1 VSSGLRTDFERDGY
15 VVVRSLFDP
24 QRVAHLERDF
34 DAITAELLASDENV
48 NARWGGPRM
57 ERLDAAATRVLHTH
71 NVQRYSAVW
80 LDALRD
86 PQFLDVVEQLIGPDI
101 VLHHS
106 KLFLKPAGDGSP
118 FPVHQDWSYFPLQQ
132 DSMIAAVLH
141 ISEATEAMGCLRVL
155 PGSHRRGRLDATSGQ
170 SESSSLDGLT
180 LDDLVP
186 IEAGPGDVLFF
197 HYFTVHGSG
206 PNRSDAARKTVLT
219 QLFAGSDQEDG
230 EVVHPNEN
238 LVLRGRR
245 PGMTRGRAGR

>member
-1 VSSGLRTDFERDGY
+1 VSAGLRADFDRDGY
-15 VVVRSLFDP
+15 VVVRSLFGAD
-24 QRVAHLERDF
+24 RMAHLERDF
-34 DAITAELLASDENV
+34 DAITADLLAGDENL
-48 NARWGGPRM
+48 NARWGGTRM
-57 ERLDAAATRVLHTH
+57 ERLDAADTRVLHTH

-86 PQFLDVVEQLIGPDI
+86 PKFLDVVEQLIGPDI

-118 FPVHQDWSYFPLQQ
+118 FPVHQDWSYFPMQR

-141 ISEATEAMGCLRVL
+141 ISEATDAMGCLRVL
-155 PGSHRRGRLDATSGQ
+155 PGSHRQGRLDATSGQ
-170 SESSSLDGLT
+170 SASSALDALT
-180 LDDLVP
+180 LDDLAP
-186 IEAGPGDVLFF
+186 IEAEPGDVLFF

-206 PNRSDAARKTVLT
+206 PNRSDVARKTVLT
-219 QLFAGSDQEDG
+219 QLFAGSDQEEG

-245 PGMTRGRAGR
+245 SGMTRGRAGA